1 MKVFSIKWLLLIVS
15 LTGLLCPSFAA
26 EPLSSAELISRA
38 SEYDGRMVTYKGE
51 AIAEVMRRGDF
62 AWVNL
67 HDGDNAIGIWAPLT
81 LINEIVYTGSY
92 KARGDIIEVSGIFH
106 RACPEHGGDLD
117 IHASS
122 LRRIESGKLTPEA
135 IKPLRLKQALILLG
149 ALLLIWISTLFFR
162 K

>member
-1 MKVFSIKWLLLIVS
+1 MRVFSIKWLLLLVCF
-15 LTGLLCPSFAA
+15 TGLLCPSFAA
-26 EPLSSAELISRA
+26 GPLSSAELINRA
-38 SEYDGRMVTYKGE
+38 NEYDGRMVTYKGE
-51 AIAEVMRRGDF
+51 VIAEVMRRGDF

-67 HDGDNAIGIWAPLT
+67 HDGDNAIGIWAPLA

-106 RACPEHGGDLD
+106 RACPEHVGDLD

-122 LRRIESGKLTPEA
+122 LRKIESGRLIPEA
-135 IKPLRLKQALILLG
+135 IKPIRLKQALILLG
-149 ALLLIWISTLFFR
+149 VLLLIWISTLFSR